1 MKNTGFS
8 ILLIWFAIFGLA
20 LNTFAQD
27 SPQWHLPE
35 GAKTRLGKGG
45 ISEIAYSP
53 DGTRLAVAS
62 SIGIW
67 IYDAQTGEALDLLT
81 GHTWDVTSVAFSPD
95 GQTLASGSY
104 DATIRLWDANTG
116 RNIHTLTGH
125 TDWVRSVAFAPDGQT
140 LASGSDDTIRLWDAH
155 TGRNIRTLTGHT
167 ANVSSVAFSP
177 DANTIASGSSDDTIR
192 LWDANTGRHLRTLT
206 GHTNWVESIA
216 FSPDANTIAS
226 GSWDQTLR
234 LWDANT
240 GRHLRTLTGH
250 TSWVRSVAFSPHANT
265 IASGSSDGTVLLW
278 ELVPSATSNATLSLS
293 PSPAQSPAIGKQ
305 LTLSL
310 TITDGKNVAGY
321 QASVSYDPSALRYVR
336 STTGN
341 YLPEGAFF
349 VPPVVVGN
357 TVTLAA
363 TALAGESKG
372 NGTLATVTFEV
383 VGVKASS
390 VRLYNVLL
398 TDSAGVSSRPR
409 VEAMQ
414 ITVPP
419 QLAEDINKD
428 GIVNIQDLVLVASN
442 FGQTGENAADV
453 NADGVVNVVD
463 LTLVAGAIGSGAG
476 APSAWGRSL
485 EFMPTREQV
494 QQWLHQARQ
503 MNLTTPAYQ
512 RGILMLE
519 QLLVMLTPK
528 ETALLPNYP
537 NPFNPETW
545 IPYQLAEPAEVTVS
559 IYAADGRLV
568 RTLALGHQ
576 PVDMYQSRGHA
587 AYWDGRNALGEP
599 VASGVYFY
607 TLTADH
613 FTATRKML
621 IRK

>member
-1 MKNTGFS
+1 M
-8 ILLIWFAIFGLA
+8 
-20 LNTFAQD
+20 
-27 SPQWHLPE
+27 
-35 GAKTRLGKGG
+35 
-45 ISEIAYSP
+45 
-53 DGTRLAVAS
+53 
-62 SIGIW
+62 
-67 IYDAQTGEALDLLT
+67 
-81 GHTWDVTSVAFSPD
+81 
-95 GQTLASGSY
+95 QTLSQSGSW
-104 DATIRLWDANTG
+104 DDTIRLWDANTG
-116 RNIHTLTGH
+116 RH
-125 TDWVRSVAFAPDGQT
+125 
-140 LASGSDDTIRLWDAH
+140 
-155 TGRNIRTLTGHT
+155 IRTLTGHT
-167 ANVSSVAFSP
+167 DRVESVAFSP
-177 DANTIASGSSDDTIR
+177 DANTIASGSRDDTIR
-192 LWDANTGRHLRTLT
+192 LWDANTGRNIRTLT
-206 GHTNWVESIA
+206 GHTAWVY
-216 FSPDANTIAS
+216 
-226 GSWDQTLR
+226 
-234 LWDANT
+234 
-240 GRHLRTLTGH
+240 
-250 TSWVRSVAFSPHANT
+250 SVAFSPHANT
-265 IASGSSDGTVLLW
+265 IASGSWDHTIRLWDANSGRNIHTLTGHTDAVLSVAFAPHGNTIASGSWDDTIRLWDADTGRNIRTLTGHTDRVESVAFAPHGNTIASGSYDETVRLWDANTGRNIRTLTGHTYRVFSVAFSPHGNTIASGSWREIRLWDANTGRNIRTLTGHAASVTSLSFSPDGNTLASGGGDGTVLLW

-321 QASVSYDPSALRYVR
+321 QTSVSYDPSALRYVR

-390 VRLYNVLL
+390 VRLYDVLL

-409 VEAMQ
+409 VEATQ

-442 FGQTGENAADV
+442 FGQTGENVADV
-453 NADGVVNVVD
+453 NGDGVINIVD
-463 LTLVAGAIGSGAG
+463 LTLVAGAIGGRAA
-476 APSAWGRSL
+476 APSVWHRDR
-485 EFMPTREQV
+485 EFAPTREQV

-545 IPYQLAEPAEVTVS
+545 IPYQLAKPAEVSIS

-568 RTLALGHQ
+568 RTLALGYQ

-587 AYWDGRNALGEP
+587 AYWDSRNALGEP